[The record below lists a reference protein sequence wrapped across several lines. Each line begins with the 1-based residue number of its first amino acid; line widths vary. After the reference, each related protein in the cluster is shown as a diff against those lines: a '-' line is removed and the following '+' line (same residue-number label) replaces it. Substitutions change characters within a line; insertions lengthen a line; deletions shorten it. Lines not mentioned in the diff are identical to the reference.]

1 MEERDAIAAAARL
14 ALLGTS
20 AELAVPFEELKPE
33 IRERW
38 RMVVEVAQG
47 PVKMAERDALRA
59 ELEAVKAGRVKV
71 KLPDVEDVNG
81 HLIKNNF
88 STTNYICMGEALRFA
103 AANAVIEMTA
113 AGIV

>member
-38 RMVVEVAQG
+38 RGVVRAVQG
-47 PVKMAERDALRA
+47 PSFKCQECADRHEAMMKPQPEVRCAGCLEKDNKIHSLRQYYSDVQSKINDLRTALGD
-59 ELEAVKAGRVKV
+59 E
-71 KLPDVEDVNG
+71 
-81 HLIKNNF
+81 
-88 STTNYICMGEALRFA
+88 
-103 AANAVIEMTA
+103 
-113 AGIV
+113 